1 MGKIIVF
8 AEKPSVGKDIARV
21 LGCKNS
27 QNGYIEGPNYIVTW
41 AMGHLVSLA
50 DPEKYEK
57 KYANWNL
64 EDLPILFDR
73 PKFSILKPTARQYN
87 VVKTLFNRKDVTS
100 LVIATDAGRE
110 GELVARLVINMT
122 NFKKPVK
129 RLWISSVTDKAI
141 KEGFNKLVD
150 AKKYNGLYMSALAR
164 AESDWIVGINATRAL
179 TTKYNTQLSCGRVQ
193 SPTLYMIMDQDDKIK
208 NFKPK
213 QYHNISLIA
222 NDTKFILNRKNQE
235 FKLEV
240 VEKELLELQNKEL
253 MITNISQKEKKVQ
266 PKELYDLTTL
276 QREAN
281 AQYGY
286 GAKKTLD
293 IIQSLYEYHKVVT
306 YPRTDSR
313 YLTSDMKKGLKE
325 RIEASN
331 VFGYKSIIKELNFD
345 KINYNRIIND
355 NKVTD
360 HHAIIPTE
368 VKVDLDNLNGD
379 EQRIYKMITQ
389 RFVGAL
395 LEPHVYSDKTIEAT
409 IGNYK
414 FNARGKHT
422 IKDGFTK
429 IYTNVMDEEQIDI
442 EYQSLGK
449 INLNQKIMPES
460 IRIDTNI
467 TTAPK
472 HFTEGSLLGAM
483 ENPSRYISNKED
495 QKTLQITGG
504 IGTVATRADII
515 EKLLSTFLIEK
526 SGQSIKITPK
536 GRELLKVVPDV
547 LKSPTLTAT
556 WETKLK
562 LIEQNKLKHDVF
574 MKEIKEFSKDLIFEI
589 KNFEFE
595 FTHENMTDIK
605 CQKCNSNM
613 LHVNGKKSMMLVC
626 SNLDC
631 KNRVPLNINPRQ
643 KCPNCSKRLKIIGD
657 KFEKQAQY
665 CDGCGYR
672 KSLVQIAKESQSNTY
687 VSKSEVKKL
696 IKKQQDQQPL
706 ANNPFAN
713 IFNK

>member
-1 MGKIIVF
+1 
-8 AEKPSVGKDIARV
+8 
-21 LGCKNS
+21 
-27 QNGYIEGPNYIVTW
+27 
-41 AMGHLVSLA
+41 
-50 DPEKYEK
+50 
-57 KYANWNL
+57 
-64 EDLPILFDR
+64 
-73 PKFSILKPTARQYN
+73 
-87 VVKTLFNRKDVTS
+87 
-100 LVIATDAGRE
+100 
-110 GELVARLVINMT
+110 
-122 NFKKPVK
+122 
-129 RLWISSVTDKAI
+129 
-141 KEGFNKLVD
+141 
-150 AKKYNGLYMSALAR
+150 
-164 AESDWIVGINATRAL
+164 
-179 TTKYNTQLSCGRVQ
+179 
-193 SPTLYMIMDQDDKIK
+193 
-208 NFKPK
+208 
-213 QYHNISLIA
+213 
-222 NDTKFILNRKNQE
+222 
-235 FKLEV
+235 
-240 VEKELLELQNKEL
+240 
-253 MITNISQKEKKVQ
+253 
-266 PKELYDLTTL
+266 
-276 QREAN
+276 
-281 AQYGY
+281 
-286 GAKKTLD
+286 
-293 IIQSLYEYHKVVT
+293 
-306 YPRTDSR
+306 
-313 YLTSDMKKGLKE
+313 
-325 RIEASN
+325 
-331 VFGYKSIIKELNFD
+331 
-345 KINYNRIIND
+345 
-355 NKVTD
+355 
-360 HHAIIPTE
+360 
-368 VKVDLDNLNGD
+368 
-379 EQRIYKMITQ
+379 
-389 RFVGAL
+389 
-395 LEPHVYSDKTIEAT
+395 
-409 IGNYK
+409 
-414 FNARGKHT
+414 
-422 IKDGFTK
+422 
-429 IYTNVMDEEQIDI
+429 MDEEQIDI

-449 INLNQKIMPES
+449 INLNQKIIPEN